1 MRTPGKTVMC
11 HQCEILD
18 CLLNLPSLPHLIVD
32 ISFDGRTAYTLRL
45 LPRSVGG
52 DHKQQA
58 SVVAAMQV
66 SLAPPIAALAASA
79 VAGSAADG
87 LVAAGWPVARVRK
100 AAQCTAFLGPALCL
114 AGAAFVDD
122 AWGAVGAAP

>member
-1 MRTPGKTVMC
+1 MA
-11 HQCEILD
+11 HI
-18 CLLNLPSLPHLIVD
+18 
-32 ISFDGRTAYTLRL
+32 
-45 LPRSVGG
+45 
-52 DHKQQA
+52 
-58 SVVAAMQV
+58 QV

-122 AWGAVGAAP
+122 AWGAVGAVQPTEHATLPKGGHSAQLLSTPLAVVATVS

>member
-1 MRTPGKTVMC
+1 MR
-11 HQCEILD
+11 
-18 CLLNLPSLPHLIVD
+18 S
-32 ISFDGRTAYTLRL
+32 R
-45 LPRSVGG
+45 
-52 DHKQQA
+52 
-58 SVVAAMQV
+58 QV
-66 SLAPPIAALAASA
+66 SLAPPVAALAASA

-122 AWGAVGAAP
+122 AWGAVGAALLPMQQDVAGL

>member
-1 MRTPGKTVMC
+1 V
-11 HQCEILD
+11 
-18 CLLNLPSLPHLIVD
+18 
-32 ISFDGRTAYTLRL
+32 
-45 LPRSVGG
+45 
-52 DHKQQA
+52 
-58 SVVAAMQV
+58 QV

-122 AWGAVGAAP
+122 AWGAVGAAPSPRATIALQEINYLVLSSAAMMG